1 LPLWGKILSE
11 FKMFRLLQR
20 STTLLEKEYK
30 KLSPRGAKYLRKEAL
45 IFLE

>member
-30 KLSPRGAKYLRKEAL
+30 KLIAPKGRN
-45 IFLE
+45 I